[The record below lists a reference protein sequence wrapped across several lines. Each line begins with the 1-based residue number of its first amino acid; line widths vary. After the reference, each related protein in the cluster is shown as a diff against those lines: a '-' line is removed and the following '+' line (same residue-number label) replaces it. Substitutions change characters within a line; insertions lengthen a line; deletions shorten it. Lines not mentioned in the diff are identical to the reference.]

1 MNKKEKRI
9 LGEGFMEHK
18 DTYLM
23 MMDAL
28 DDELANEQQ
37 VELDAHLRACPPCRQ
52 EWQAI
57 LAVHTLLQQTPALA
71 PAADF
76 AQRTIARLPNR
87 RARLAVTAVIY
98 SLLLLGGILPLALV
112 LVLVFTISPIFQD
125 PGILGSLWAM
135 VQQGFSLIG
144 TVISALLAGLGE
156 LAIQQPAII
165 GWFLV
170 ILGIVSVWGGVSRQL
185 IFQPN
190 SRQIQ

>member
-1 MNKKEKRI
+1 
-9 LGEGFMEHK
+9 MEHEE
-18 DTYLM
+18 TYVM

-28 DDELANEQQ
+28 DGELSAEQK
-37 VELDAHLRACPPCRQ
+37 VELDTHLRACPPCMQ
-52 EWQAI
+52 EWQAV
-57 LAVHTLLQQTPALA
+57 LAVHNLLQQTPAIA

-87 RARLAVTAVIY
+87 RARLAATAVIY
-98 SLLLLGGILPLALV
+98 SLLLLGGILPLAMV

-125 PGILGSLWAM
+125 PGVLSSLWAM
-135 VQQGFSLIG
+135 IQQGLSLIG
-144 TVISALLAGLGE
+144 TVGSALLSGLGE
-156 LAIQQPAII
+156 LAVQQPAII

-185 IFQPN
+185 IFQPQ

>member
-1 MNKKEKRI
+1 
-9 LGEGFMEHK
+9 MEHEE
-18 DTYLM
+18 TYVM

-28 DDELANEQQ
+28 DGELAAEQQ
-37 VELDAHLRACPPCRQ
+37 VELDTHLRACPPCRQ
-52 EWQAI
+52 EWQAV
-57 LAVHTLLQQTPALA
+57 LAVHMLLQQTPALA

-87 RARLAVTAVIY
+87 RARLAATAVIY
-98 SLLLLGGILPLALV
+98 SLLLMGGILPLV
-112 LVLVFTISPIFQD
+112 LVGLLVVTISPIFQD
-125 PGILGSLWAM
+125 PGIVGSLWAM
-135 VQQGFSLIG
+135 AQQGLSLIG
-144 TVISALLAGLGE
+144 TVISALLAGFGE

-170 ILGIVSVWGGVSRQL
+170 IIGIVSVWGGVSRQL

>member
-1 MNKKEKRI
+1 
-9 LGEGFMEHK
+9 MEHE

-28 DDELANEQQ
+28 DGELANEQQ

-52 EWQAI
+52 EWQAV
-57 LAVHTLLQQTPALA
+57 LAIHMLLQQTPALA

-76 AQRTIARLPNR
+76 AQRTMARLPNR
-87 RARLAVTAVIY
+87 RARLVATAVIY
-98 SLLLLGGILPLALV
+98 SLLLMGGILPLALGFW
-112 LVLVFTISPIFQD
+112 LVVTVSPIFQD

-135 VQQGFSLIG
+135 VQQGLSLIG
-144 TVISALLAGLGE
+144 TVLSALLSGFGE
-156 LAIQQPAII
+156 LAVQQPAVI
-165 GWFLV
+165 GWLLV

-190 SRQIQ
+190 SRQI

>member
-1 MNKKEKRI
+1 
-9 LGEGFMEHK
+9 MEHEE
-18 DTYLM
+18 TYVM

-28 DDELANEQQ
+28 DGELAAEQQ
-37 VELDAHLRACPPCRQ
+37 AELDTHLRACPPCMQ
-52 EWQAI
+52 EWQAV
-57 LAVHTLLQQTPALA
+57 LAVHTLLQQTPAIA

-87 RARLAVTAVIY
+87 RARLAATAVIY
-98 SLLLLGGILPLALV
+98 ALLLMGGILPLALV
-112 LVLVFTISPIFQD
+112 VALVITISPIFQD
-125 PGILGSLWAM
+125 PGIVGSLWAM
-135 VQQGFSLIG
+135 GQQVLSLVG
-144 TVISALLAGLGE
+144 TVMSALLSGLGE

-170 ILGIVSVWGGVSRQL
+170 IIGIVSVWGGVSRQL

>member
-1 MNKKEKRI
+1 
-9 LGEGFMEHK
+9 MEHEE
-18 DTYLM
+18 TYLM

-28 DDELANEQQ
+28 DGELANEQQ
-37 VELDAHLRACPPCRQ
+37 VELETHLRACPPCRQ

-87 RARLAVTAVIY
+87 RARLTATAVIY
-98 SLLLLGGILPLALV
+98 AFLLLGGILPLALG
-112 LVLVFTISPIFQD
+112 LWLFFTISPIFRD
-125 PGILGSLWAM
+125 PTILGSLWTTAL
-135 VQQGFSLIG
+135 QGVSLIG
-144 TVISALLAGLGE
+144 TIISALLAGFGE
-156 LAIQQPAII
+156 LAVQQPAII